1 MDAPED
7 RDVKLQK
14 VSGDLL
20 LRFKESLPRLLHQDG
35 STGPPR
41 STVDSKELDSM
52 RILIEPFQESPQL
65 LDPYLNSFLAPLTG
79 AFLALLDIPN
89 SKTSRPPLPKS
100 TGFDR
105 TEIPCHEA
113 IARLLYTLCK
123 IRGSKIITR
132 FLPNEPRWLEPL
144 TDLLTLRSTGS
155 SSSWQF
161 RFILLLW
168 LSHLLLAPFDLSTIS
183 TPSTE
188 PIPLPEH
195 LDIKELPDLSRR
207 LLQLAI
213 AHLASPGNRESETAS
228 LLIVRLCI
236 RKDMGLLGLL
246 PAMISWCMD
255 TFSIKQ
261 ESTDSAYTSLFRKA
275 SVLSVLAGLLAQ
287 ADRTASTPFIIPI
300 YRLVQK
306 IELEDGKEWDS
317 ANMRRLGTKIYRW
330 VAILSLTREGEE
342 KNEDNVVED
351 IIGRLLNSLGDRD
364 TAVRLGASKSLA
376 VISRKLPPDMAGEV
390 LEAVM
395 GIYEEDIFYSPP
407 YGPNRKK
414 MLTAVNAEKWHGAT
428 LTLATFL
435 RERAVRS
442 TDVLERVVHCIIAS
456 LSFEQRRTTFA
467 AGGNVR
473 DAACYAAW
481 SLSRSYTTDELKAV
495 GNFDQRGF
503 VQQVLAVELIVA
515 GALDPLGNIRRAASA
530 ALQELVG
537 RHPGMVEEGINVV
550 QVVDYNAVAL
560 RRRSVV
566 KVAAEAAGL
575 GSGYWHGIVS
585 GIVEGWRGIGSGDIS
600 GRKLSGNGLGE
611 LIYIALP
618 GDDECPGDK
627 MAERVVETV
636 SSLLR
641 RIQTDGKSDVEI
653 YHGATWAL
661 ASAILNVPPD
671 VFTPIKS
678 ALLLPPFEKLTGNEF
693 LNTLLR
699 PELASESTSRLVSAL
714 CLLDPLPIPVIRV
727 YIAIVEASLDRNEDI
742 VLQQAVPA
750 ARRLIALLSLPNRD
764 NLISSWNRRASS
776 NRKKRGYILAL
787 GEVLPFLPMS
797 TDLRKATVSSLLKA
811 AASEEVERR
820 VAGITAISRGVLSG
834 EDSTEDV
841 IQAIVNSLDDYEVD
855 SRGDVGSWVR
865 SEGVKAVLEHWERL
879 GHEDAQWQ
887 VLERIVRLC
896 AERLDRVRVR
906 ACEALVR
913 ISESEKWKDL
923 AEYINIEVLKSEI
936 SATSVSSPEYFTSLI
951 LLLTHPRLSTPFL
964 KGLVLS
970 AGAGSDS
977 LLKTSRAALLS
988 FLSNT
993 SPTPILSTLTSLLP
1007 HERTTIPTLEVMSA
1021 ILESIP
1027 CTPPASLFPCVQ
1039 KSHYKSAN
1047 HGRLSAAVRVYGGIY
1062 MNEDKSGRKVVVE
1075 KLVAMLNH
1083 PFPKIREGAAEVLVG
1098 VAGCLGDEI
1107 NGKAIEALAGWD
1119 WLGGGKERGAVVKKV
1134 RGCFDAQ

>member
-1 MDAPED
+1 L
-7 RDVKLQK
+7 VNILQ
-14 VSGDLL
+14 
-20 LRFKESLPRLLHQDG
+20 
-35 STGPPR
+35 
-41 STVDSKELDSM
+41 
-52 RILIEPFQESPQL
+52 IEPFQESPQL
-65 LDPYLNSFLAPLTG
+65 LDPYLTSFLTPLTS
-79 AFLALLDIPN
+79 AFLALLD
-89 SKTSRPPLPKS
+89 TSNAKPPRPPLPKP

-105 TEIPCHEA
+105 AEISSHEA

-123 IRGSKIITR
+123 IRGPKIITR

-144 TDLLTLRSTGS
+144 TNLLASRSTES

-195 LDIKELPDLSRR
+195 LDIKELPDLPRR

-236 RKDMGLLGLL
+236 RKDMGSLGLL

-261 ESTDSAYTSLFRKA
+261 ESTDSAYTSLFRKT
-275 SVLSVLAGLLAQ
+275 SVVSVLAGLLAQ
-287 ADRTASTPFIIPI
+287 ADRTAIIPFIMPI
-300 YRLVQK
+300 FRLVQR
-306 IELEDGKEWDS
+306 IESEDGKEWDS

-330 VAILSLTREGEE
+330 VAILSLTREGEA
-342 KNEDNVVED
+342 KSEDNVVED
-351 IIGRLLNSLGDRD
+351 IIERLLNSLGDRD

-395 GIYEEDIFYSPP
+395 GIYEEDIFYSPS

-442 TDVLERVVHCIIAS
+442 TDVLERVIHCIITS

-503 VQQVLAVELIVA
+503 IQQVLATELIVA

-537 RHPGMVEEGINVV
+537 RHPGMVEEGIKVV

-566 KVAAEAAGL
+566 KVAAEAAKL

-585 GIVEGWRGIGSGDIS
+585 GMIEGWRGIGSGDVE
-600 GRKLSGNGLGE
+600 GRKLSGDGLGE

-618 GDDECPGDK
+618 GDDKCPGNR

-641 RIQTDGKSDVEI
+641 RIQTDGKSDIEI

-661 ASAILNVPPD
+661 ASTILTVPPD
-671 VFTPIKS
+671 VLAPIKS
-678 ALLLPPFEKLTGNEF
+678 SLLLPPFEKLTGSEF

-699 PELASESTSRLVSAL
+699 PELTSESTSRLVFAL
-714 CLLDPLPIPVIRV
+714 CLLNPLPIPAIRL
-727 YIAIVEASLDRNEDI
+727 YIAILEASLDRNEDI

-750 ARRLIALLSLPNRD
+750 AKRLIALSSLPNRE
-764 NLISSWNRRASS
+764 NLITSWNRRASS

-787 GEVLPFLPMS
+787 GEVLPFLSSP
-797 TDLRKATVSSLLKA
+797 TDLRKATVSSLLRA
-811 AASEEVERR
+811 AASEEVEYR
-820 VAGITAISRGVLSG
+820 VAGITAIASGILSEG
-834 EDSTEDV
+834 DPTEDAT
-841 IQAIVNSLDDYEVD
+841 QAIVDSLDDYEVD

-865 SEGVKAVLEHWERL
+865 SEGIKAVLEHWERL
-879 GHEDAQWQ
+879 GNEDAQWQ
-887 VLERIVRLC
+887 ILERIVRLS

-923 AEYINIEVLKSEI
+923 VEYINMYSFIPSNP
-936 SATSVSSPEYFTSLI
+936 SPIF
-951 LLLTHPRLSTPFL
+951 
-964 KGLVLS
+964 
-970 AGAGSDS
+970 
-977 LLKTSRAALLS
+977 
-988 FLSNT
+988 
-993 SPTPILSTLTSLLP
+993 
-1007 HERTTIPTLEVMSA
+1007 
-1021 ILESIP
+1021 
-1027 CTPPASLFPCVQ
+1027 C
-1039 KSHYKSAN
+1039 
-1047 HGRLSAAVRVYGGIY
+1047 
-1062 MNEDKSGRKVVVE
+1062 
-1075 KLVAMLNH
+1075 
-1083 PFPKIREGAAEVLVG
+1083 
-1098 VAGCLGDEI
+1098 
-1107 NGKAIEALAGWD
+1107 
-1119 WLGGGKERGAVVKKV
+1119 
-1134 RGCFDAQ
+1134 